1 MRKLIFASMMLA
13 GILACSEKADE
24 PQEEGPVN
32 PQEEGTVNP
41 HNPQEEGTVN
51 PLTNEVPQPTV
62 QIARVQLTETE
73 AGYVQAGNALAFNL
87 FNKLGKREK
96 SFVFSPLSMQYALA
110 MTANGASGAA
120 LDEIVA
126 ALGYGDQGIEAL
138 NAYSKKMMEQLPAV
152 DLDVKLQLANGLI
165 VNELYPLDADFR
177 DGVRSNYYAAVENMP
192 FSQPSQVADAVNG
205 WASRNTNGLIDKILE
220 ANQISPLAIAYLMN
234 ALYFKA
240 EWEREGGAPLFWP
253 EGTRDES
260 FYPGGCSVIAIPMMH
275 TQRWMRYAKMEGF
288 GVLEI
293 PYAGGKF
300 AMYILL
306 PDNVV
311 VGDRPDPDPATE
323 NYYTFE
329 HLYQDLPTLDWN
341 DILARLQYTDVILSL
356 PKFET
361 ASDFDLNK
369 TLQTLGIET
378 AFKGGLDR
386 MFAPQDGRD
395 VEAAISKVIQKA
407 RIAVAEWGTEA
418 AAVTIVELEATSAGP
433 DENQPKPVEFICNH
447 PFAWL
452 IAERTS
458 GAILFEGAF
467 HGI

>member
-1 MRKLIFASMMLA
+1 MRKLIVASMMLA
-13 GILACSEKADE
+13 GMLACSEKSDD
-24 PQEEGPVN
+24 PQDGSTDN
-32 PQEEGTVNP
+32 PQES
-41 HNPQEEGTVN
+41 TVN

-62 QIARVQLTETE
+62 QLAQVQLTETE
-73 AGYVQAGNALAFNL
+73 AGYVKAGNALAFNL
-87 FNKLGKREK
+87 FNKLGQREK
-96 SFVFSPLSMQYALA
+96 SFVFSPLSLQYALA

-138 NAYSKKMMEQLPAV
+138 NAYGKKLMEQLPAV
-152 DLDVKLQLANGLI
+152 DFDVKLQLANGII
-165 VNELYPLDADFR
+165 VNELYPLDPDFR
-177 DGVRSNYYAAVENMP
+177 ECVRNNYYAAVENMSFDDP
-192 FSQPSQVADAVNG
+192 GKVADAVNG
-205 WASRNTNGLIDKILE
+205 WASKNTNGLIDKMLE
-220 ANQISPLAIAYLMN
+220 PSQISPLAIAYLMN

-240 EWEREGGAPLFWP
+240 EWQRHGGAPLFWP
-253 EGTRDES
+253 EGTWDEY
-260 FYPGGCSVIAIPMMH
+260 FYPGGCDVISIPTMH
-275 TQRWMRYAKMEGF
+275 TQRWMRYTKMEGF

-293 PYAGGKF
+293 PYADGKF

-306 PDNVV
+306 PDNEI

-323 NYYTFE
+323 NYYTFDN
-329 HLYQDLPTLDWN
+329 LYRDLPTLDWN
-341 DILARLQYTDVILSL
+341 GVLARLQYTDVILSL

-369 TLQTLGIET
+369 TLQTLGVET

>member
-1 MRKLIFASMMLA
+1 MMLA
-13 GILACSEKADE
+13 GILACSEKADD
-24 PQEEGPVN
+24 PQDGSTDNSQKE
-32 PQEEGTVNP
+32 T
-41 HNPQEEGTVN
+41 TVN

-62 QIARVQLTETE
+62 QLAKVQLTEE
-73 AGYVQAGNALAFNL
+73 EEGYVDAGNALAFNL
-87 FNKLGKREK
+87 FNKLGQREK
-96 SFVFSPLSMQYALA
+96 SFVFSPLSLQYALA

-138 NAYSKKMMEQLPAV
+138 NAYGKKLMEQLPAV
-152 DLDVKLQLANGLI
+152 DFDVKLQLANGII
-165 VNELYPLDADFR
+165 VNELYPLDPDFR
-177 DGVRSNYYAAVENMP
+177 ECVRNNYYAAVENMSFDDP
-192 FSQPSQVADAVNG
+192 VKVADAVNG
-205 WASRNTNGLIDKILE
+205 WASKNTNGLIDKMLE
-220 ANQISPLAIAYLMN
+220 PSQISPLAIAYLMN

-240 EWEREGGAPLFWP
+240 EWQRHGGAPLFWP
-253 EGTRDES
+253 EGTRDEY
-260 FYPGGCSVIAIPMMH
+260 FYPGGCDVISIPMMH

-293 PYAGGKF
+293 PYADGKF

-306 PDNVV
+306 PDNEI

-323 NYYTFE
+323 NYYTFDN
-329 HLYQDLPTLDWN
+329 LYRDLPTLDWN
-341 DILARLQYTDVILSL
+341 GVLAQMKDTDIILTL

-361 ASDFDLNK
+361 ASDFDLK
-369 TLQTLGIET
+369 ETLKALGIET
-378 AFKGGLDR
+378 AFNCGMDR
-386 MFAPQDGRD
+386 MCAPQNGLP

-418 AAVTIVELEATSAGP
+418 AAVTIVEMEATSAGP
-433 DENQPKPVEFICNH
+433 GEEKPVKFTCDH
-447 PFAWL
+447 SFAWL

-467 HGI
+467 RGI